1 MFFTVHSFFQLQ
13 REDYKKIYVLGIVF
27 LLAGIAEMLN
37 YTAFMSIFNTRIG
50 PSYLPIMYLVEAV
63 LIPIEGWILSFF
75 SQRITKS
82 KFMTSLYTLFIV
94 IGVIN
99 GVTLLCINIF
109 NINLMWFYV
118 FLFLSSNFVV
128 RQQTLLMWSTAFDLS
143 PTQQAKRLM
152 PVFVLIAI
160 IGGIISGILSS
171 VLAPL
176 IGSAWLYMVGVVVL
190 AAGLPNFISAIK
202 KYLLSISFST
212 EEDVKIE
219 SSYYYVKGIIRS
231 PFLLLVVTIMTLMP
245 ALYFVMEYEYFTK
258 AQETFLV
265 ESELTQFYG
274 IMVIILFVA
283 AFILQLI
290 STKLMDKLGA
300 TTMIVGIS
308 VIFVGCFVLSSLFIG
323 SDTALIF
330 ASLGYAVLY
339 LLLYYFAEPSY
350 QFFFKML
357 PVHHRDS
364 YRYMVQS
371 IAASLGILIGP
382 ILSLLHSKFNLS
394 MVWLSIIGLALAIL
408 LAIASWIT
416 KSLYMKQLVSNLKMT
431 ADENDYFAEFWN
443 YLRTDKFK
451 KYFIQQ
457 LRTGTKAMQV
467 ILLELVRKQPNTH
480 LDADILEYALKE
492 SGERKINALKA
503 IHNDTWKIKS
513 LDDFEKLLS
522 DEDAGVRAISY
533 KHLFLRVLDKEK
545 FEAYLNRA
553 LEDEHI
559 WVNFEAWRVMPKDEA
574 LYSILREQ
582 LMTQGPGA
590 IYAIEI
596 VVERHLTEMQMD
608 IMYGMMSEIQAV
620 KLAAVRAV
628 GKLNTPDIVP
638 SFMELLIGADIEL
651 TEAIKQAL
659 MDLAPNAKDEFI
671 RFIHSPHMQQWSIAI
686 QVYRT
691 VASDQELASIV
702 VPSCLDKLAH
712 IELMYS
718 MYAQIVLTD
727 QEQWISLAK
736 NRTDELVA
744 FQIDTIWDV
753 MQAYSDDRAVEML
766 KKAINS
772 DIEEIRDQGLEV
784 LSEGFG
790 DKRLNEA
797 LLRFYKRN
805 FEVEELNT
813 NVEEKHKVLMD
824 PWLEAIAIKAGAK
837 KEAQIGMNEWE
848 YLGSI
853 DKVVFLKQIPLFV
866 NSSVEQLGRI
876 ASIAKE
882 RIYEEQEALFE
893 QGEISQSLFIVK
905 SGIIEVSG
913 ENSEGLVGTL
923 QLVNEK
929 QSLGETNLFSH
940 APSKIAAHALF
951 GEATVLEIKAS
962 DMMSLIRLYPDIGV
976 GLLTTMSQ
984 RLSDLEQ
991 MVLKLG

>member
-1 MFFTVHSFFQLQ
+1 MLFTLQNFFQLQ
-13 REDYKKIYVLGIVF
+13 REDYKKIYILGIVF

-50 PSYLPIMYLVEAV
+50 PGYLPIMYLVEAI
-63 LIPIEGWILSFF
+63 LIPVEGWILSFL

-82 KFMTSLYTLFIV
+82 KFMTLLYAVFIV
-94 IGVIN
+94 LGAIN
-99 GVTLLCINIF
+99 GIALLSIELF
-109 NINLMWFYV
+109 NIEMAWFYV

-160 IGGIISGILSS
+160 VGGIISGILSS

-176 IGSAWLYMVGVVVL
+176 IGSAWLYILGVAVL
-190 AAGLPNFISAIK
+190 AAGLPNFINSIK
-202 KYLLSISFST
+202 KYLPSISFST
-212 EEDVKIE
+212 EEETKIE
-219 SSYYYVKGIIRS
+219 SSHFYIKGIIKS
-231 PFLLLVVTIMTLMP
+231 PFLLLVVAIMTLMP

-258 AQETFLV
+258 AQETFVV

-308 VIFVGCFVLSSLFIG
+308 IIFVGCFILSSLFIG
-323 SDTALIF
+323 SEVALIF

-357 PVHHRDS
+357 PSQHRDS
-364 YRYMVQS
+364 YRYMVQA
-371 IAASLGILIGP
+371 IAASLGIMIGP

-394 MVWLSIIGLALAIL
+394 MVWLSIIGLALAVL
-408 LAIASWIT
+408 LAVASWIT

-431 ADENDYFAEFWN
+431 AEENDYFAEFWN
-443 YLRTDKFK
+443 YLRTDKFRK
-451 KYFIQQ
+451 FFMEQ
-457 LRTGTKAMQV
+457 LQSGTKTMQV
-467 ILLELVRKQPNTH
+467 ILLELVRKQPDVQ
-480 LDADILEYALKE
+480 LDSAILGYALEE
-492 SGERKINALKA
+492 SGDRKINALKA
-503 IHNDTWKIKS
+503 IHADTWRKMS
-513 LDDFEKLLS
+513 LDDFEKMLS
-522 DEDAGVRAISY
+522 NEDAGVRAVSF
-533 KHLFLRVLDKEK
+533 KHLFLKGLDV
-545 FEAYLNRA
+545 EAFNDYLNRA
-553 LEDEHI
+553 LKDEHI
-559 WVNFEAWRVMPKDEA
+559 WVNYEAWRVMPQDEL

-582 LMTQGPGA
+582 LMGQGTGA
-590 IYAIEI
+590 LYAIEI
-596 VVERHLTEMQMD
+596 VVDRQILDMQMD

-620 KLAAVRAV
+620 KLAAVRAI
-628 GKLNTPDIVP
+628 GKLNTPDIIP

-651 TEAIKQAL
+651 TESIKQAL
-659 MDLAPNAKDEFI
+659 MDLAPHAKNELV
-671 RFIHSPHMQQWSIAI
+671 RFIQSPQLLQWSIAI

-691 VASDQELASIV
+691 VATDHELETIV

-718 MYAQIVLTD
+718 IYAEIVLTG
-727 QEQWISLAK
+727 QEQWVSLAK
-736 NRTDELVA
+736 NRTDELIN
-744 FQIDTIWDV
+744 FQLDTIWDV
-753 MQAYSDDRAVEML
+753 MQAYSDNRAVEML

-772 DIEEIRDQGLEV
+772 EIEEVRDQGLEV

-805 FEVEELNT
+805 FEEVNFTKDVEEQNKL
-813 NVEEKHKVLMD
+813 LMD

-837 KEAQIGMNEWE
+837 KEEQIVMNAWE

-853 DKVVFLKQIPLFV
+853 EKVVFLKQVPLFE

-882 RIYEEQEALFE
+882 RVYEEQSALFE
-893 QGEISQSLFIVK
+893 QGEVSQTLFIVK

-913 ENSEGLVGTL
+913 ENAEGIVGTL

-929 QSLGETNLFSH
+929 QSLGETNLFSQ
-940 APSKIAAHALF
+940 APSRIAAHVLF

-976 GLLTTMSQ
+976 GLLTAMSQ
-984 RLSDLEQ
+984 RLSNLEQ